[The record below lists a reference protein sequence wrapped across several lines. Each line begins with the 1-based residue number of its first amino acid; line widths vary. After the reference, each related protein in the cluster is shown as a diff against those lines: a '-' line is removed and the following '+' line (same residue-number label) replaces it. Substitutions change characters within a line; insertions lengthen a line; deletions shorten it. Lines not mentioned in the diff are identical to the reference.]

1 MNGIIEKIRAG
12 LKRLGFKRRIE
23 KLDLDRKDFQRRHNL
38 TNRRVGIITAV
49 AIALIVLLVWWFHN
63 PKTAARGQ
71 APLPVVAV
79 AAVTGD
85 IAITYTALGTVTPF
99 ASVTVQS
106 QISGYLAS
114 VAFQEGQDVKVGDV
128 LAQIDPRPY
137 QAALDQA
144 QGQLARD
151 QAQLEGARI
160 DLQRYATLVKQDSIA
175 KQTYDDQVA
184 TVHQFEGTVQ
194 LDQGA
199 VDTARLNL
207 AYCRIVAP
215 AAGRLGLR
223 QVDAGNY
230 VTPSLAT
237 GIVLI
242 NQMQPISVLFSLP
255 EDDLLPILKRTHAG
269 AILPAA
275 AFDRSGVTK
284 LEDGTLATVDNTIS
298 TTTGTFQL
306 RASFANAD
314 EMLYPNQFVNIQLT
328 VDVLKNAVVIPSSAI
343 QRGSPGTFVYRV
355 QADNT
360 VAIAKVV
367 LGPSQGESQAITSGL
382 SVGDLVVTDGAD
394 KLKNGSKVSLPA
406 AAPATVPAPTPTPTP
421 TPATT
426 PAPAPDQTPP
436 APAGDNTQPPADTAP
451 IHLIPPNSAPVNL
464 IPPNSGPVELVPPNP
479 ANPVNPAP
487 TGPAD
492 NPPQHH
498 HHHQNGQSDQNGQ
511 QGGGDGQ

>member
-12 LKRLGFKRRIE
+12 LKRLELKRRIE
-23 KLDLDRKDFQRRHNL
+23 KLDLDRREFQRRYNL
-38 TNRRVGIITAV
+38 TNRRAGIIAV
-49 AIALIVLLVWWFHN
+49 IVIALIALFVWWHHT
-63 PKTAARGQ
+63 PKSAARGQ
-71 APLPVVAV
+71 APLPVVA
-79 AAVTGD
+79 APAVTGD
-85 IAITYTALGTVTPF
+85 IAITYTALGTVTPL

-184 TVHQFEGTVQ
+184 TVHQLEGTVQ

-199 VDTARLNL
+199 VDVARLNL

-230 VTPSLAT
+230 VTPALAT

-275 AFDRSGVTK
+275 AFDRTGVTK

-306 RASFANAD
+306 RASFVNAD

-328 VDVLKNAVVIPSSAI
+328 VDTLKNAVVIPSSAV

-360 VAIAKVV
+360 VTIAKVV
-367 LGPSQGESQAITSGL
+367 LGPSQGESQAIISGL

-394 KLKNGSKVSLPA
+394 KLKNGAKVSLPA
-406 AAPATVPAPTPTPTP
+406 AAPAAVPAP
-421 TPATT
+421 AT
-426 PAPAPDQTPP
+426 APPEQTPP
-436 APAGDNTQPPADTAP
+436 APAGDNTQPPAGTAP

-479 ANPVNPAP
+479 ANPADPSP

-492 NPPQHH
+492 NPPQHR
-498 HHHQNGQSDQNGQ
+498 HHQQNGQNGQ